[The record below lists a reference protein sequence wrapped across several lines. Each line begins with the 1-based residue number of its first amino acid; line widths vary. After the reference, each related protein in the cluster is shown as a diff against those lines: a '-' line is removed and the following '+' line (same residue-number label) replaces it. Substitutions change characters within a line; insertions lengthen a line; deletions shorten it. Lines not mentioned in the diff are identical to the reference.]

1 MRINVHKLFLLLCA
15 LSLCLESISYP
26 GVKKGVRRRT
36 VTGTY
41 KSVLN
46 TMDVL
51 ELPDHKV
58 RISFGGFWPND
69 HTRVDT
75 RNVGSFD
82 EIVPL
87 AGRTATVKLKY
98 SDDDDECVITIEF
111 KPNRAIVVQEG
122 ASNRCGFGF
131 NVEADGTYV
140 KVSSKPPYLP
150 PLENQNKQ
158 F

>member
-1 MRINVHKLFLLLCA
+1 MTSSFQRVLGLSLLLT
-15 LSLCLESISYP
+15 SLASS
-26 GVKKGVRRRT
+26 GFASQRVSQRRHTST

-41 KSVLN
+41 KYILN
-46 TMDVL
+46 ELEVL
-51 ELPDHKV
+51 ELPEHKV
-58 RISFGGFWPND
+58 RISFSGFWPND
-69 HTRVDT
+69 HKRVET

-87 AGRTATVKLKY
+87 EGRIATVKLKY
-98 SDDDDECVITIEF
+98 GDDECAITVEF
-111 KPNRAIVVQEG
+111 KANKAIVVQEG

-140 KVSSKPPYLP
+140 KVSSKPPELA
-150 PLENQNKQ
+150 PLENQTKQ